1 LVDVAQDVI
10 VTEEDCGDKEGLII
24 DRAEVEKDNED
35 FFRKIIGRYLLED
48 LKDEK
53 GKVYIKAGELVSE
66 EDVKNLEDKDIRFA
80 TIRSVLNCKLHKG
93 VCAKCYGVDLAY
105 NQKVKV
111 GTTVG
116 IIAAQSIGEPGTQLT
131 MRTFHTGGVA
141 SAEDITQGLP
151 RVEEIFENR
160 SPKKKALMSEVEG
173 KVKIEVGQKIIKDK
187 DGKDIVVNN
196 PQEKILKI
204 IYKGPAVEKY
214 YFREL
219 ANEIKLRGDKKSKKD
234 LEPKIKVKDG
244 DKVSKGTELYS
255 ILDQSV
261 KAKLSGTVK
270 VFDKYIELSSSV
282 NKTQEFTIPRGLM
295 LWVKD
300 GDEVKPGDR
309 LTEGSFDL

>member
-1 LVDVAQDVI
+1 MD
-10 VTEEDCGDKEGLII
+10 
-24 DRAEVEKDNED
+24 
-35 FFRKIIGRYLLED
+35 
-48 LKDEK
+48 
-53 GKVYIKAGELVSE
+53 
-66 EDVKNLEDKDIRFA
+66 
-80 TIRSVLNCKLHKG
+80 
-93 VCAKCYGVDLAY
+93 
-105 NQKVKV
+105 
-111 GTTVG
+111 
-116 IIAAQSIGEPGTQLT
+116 
-131 MRTFHTGGVA
+131 
-141 SAEDITQGLP
+141 
-151 RVEEIFENR
+151 
-160 SPKKKALMSEVEG
+160 
-173 KVKIEVGQKIIKDK
+173 KIIKDK

-309 LTEGSFDL
+309 LTEEVLILRNCFIYGVD